1 MNLSDRDQYIIK
13 RYEEDEEMMVLLFAQ
28 WCVNNEVDPHELY
41 ERAYPHQAKNP
52 ALHKALQQT
61 VPKEESEEISQELI
75 IAVLQSF
82 GNDDL
87 AFEVGQLEIKDAADS
102 EQS

>member
-1 MNLSDRDQYIIK
+1 MQLSDRDKYIIK

-28 WCVNNEVDPHELY
+28 WCVNNEVDAYELY

-52 ALHKALQQT
+52 ALHTALEQT
-61 VPKEESEEISQELI
+61 VPKGESEPISQELI
-75 IAVLQSF
+75 IAVLQMF

-87 AFEVGQLEIKDAADS
+87 AFEVGQIEVRDS
-102 EQS
+102 DTK